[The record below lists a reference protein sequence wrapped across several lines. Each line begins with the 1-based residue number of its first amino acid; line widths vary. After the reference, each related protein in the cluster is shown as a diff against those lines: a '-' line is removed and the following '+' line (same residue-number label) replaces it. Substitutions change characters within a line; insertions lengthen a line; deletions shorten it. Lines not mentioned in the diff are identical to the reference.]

1 MVTCVKVT
9 NQNYVTFEV
18 KLSSR
23 QSPKVQILTA
33 QTAKDYSEKKNR
45 SKLPKNAKKKKRN
58 LTQIV
63 LCCLKVLFYFFP
75 FLPLNSL
82 VFDTPKRQCRIHKVG
97 QPSTLLRLFTN
108 NIWAFYISFN
118 NYKALKR
125 HIIRNLMKI
134 SEIGAFLANNL
145 KLLQGS
151 YSIRSMSK
159 YPC

>member
-23 QSPKVQILTA
+23 QSPKAPKYKFLTA
-33 QTAKDYSEKKNR
+33 QAAKDYSEKKNR
-45 SKLPKNAKKKKRN
+45 SKLPKNAKKTKRN
-58 LTQIV
+58 LTQVV

-75 FLPLNSL
+75 FLPFNSL

-97 QPSTLLRLFTN
+97 QLSTLLRLFTN

-118 NYKALKR
+118 N
-125 HIIRNLMKI
+125 
-134 SEIGAFLANNL
+134 
-145 KLLQGS
+145 
-151 YSIRSMSK
+151 
-159 YPC
+159 

>member
-82 VFDTPKRQCRIHKVG
+82 VFDTPKRQSGSAEFTKSGNFLHFYDFLPTIFG
-97 QPSTLLRLFTN
+97 LFT
-108 NIWAFYISFN
+108 
-118 NYKALKR
+118 
-125 HIIRNLMKI
+125 
-134 SEIGAFLANNL
+134 FL
-145 KLLQGS
+145 
-151 YSIRSMSK
+151 SITTRL
-159 YPC
+159 